1 MEPNKLSS
9 IVIETNTYKM
19 AQNYAES
26 MIDIIS
32 DLEET
37 DYDVINFGST
47 LKKISIGDSKHIRKM
62 FSDGSTFQLIPDCM
76 SLIDRPET
84 DTRDLILKVYHNK
97 KLLCILVN
105 DEINY

>member
-1 MEPNKLSS
+1 MLPS

-26 MIDIIS
+26 MIDIIP

-37 DYDVINFGST
+37 HSEIVNFGST
-47 LKKISIGDSKHIRKM
+47 LKKISSGNSQFIRQM
-62 FSDGSTFQLIPDCM
+62 FLDGSTFQLIPDYM
-76 SLIDRPET
+76 SLIDRPEA
-84 DTRDLILKVYHNK
+84 DTRDLILRVYHNR

-105 DEINY
+105 DEICH